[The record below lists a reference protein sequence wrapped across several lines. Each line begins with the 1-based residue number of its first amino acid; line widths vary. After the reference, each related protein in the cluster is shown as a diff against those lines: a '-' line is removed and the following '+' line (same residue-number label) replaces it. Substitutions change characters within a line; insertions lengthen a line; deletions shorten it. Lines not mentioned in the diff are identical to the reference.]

1 MADDRFQLRIIT
13 PERVFYEGEASMI
26 ELTTTEGEIGV
37 YKNHVPLTYI
47 IAPGILR
54 IMETGETKEAALH
67 SGFIEILQ
75 EKITILAEAI
85 DSLTEKEQRVI
96 AFYYF
101 EELTLK
107 EISKI
112 LEVSESRVSQ
122 LHTKALR
129 KMRDRM
135 GDDISLFAHVW

>member
-75 EKITILAEAI
+75 EKITSLAEAI
-85 DSLTEKEQRVI
+85 EWPNEIDVNRAQEAKVRAERRLNDKAGDINLLRAETALQR
-96 AFYYF
+96 
-101 EELTLK
+101 
-107 EISKI
+107 
-112 LEVSESRVSQ
+112 
-122 LHTKALR
+122 ALAR
-129 KMRDRM
+129 IQVAKK
-135 GDDISLFAHVW
+135 

>member
-13 PERVFYEGEASMI
+13 PERVFYEGEATMI
-26 ELTTTEGEIGV
+26 ELTTTEGEIGI

-85 DSLTEKEQRVI
+85 EWPDEIDVNRAQEAKIRAERRLNDQAGEINLLRAETALQR
-96 AFYYF
+96 
-101 EELTLK
+101 
-107 EISKI
+107 
-112 LEVSESRVSQ
+112 
-122 LHTKALR
+122 ALAR
-129 KMRDRM
+129 IQVAKK
-135 GDDISLFAHVW
+135 

>member
-85 DSLTEKEQRVI
+85 EWPNEIDVNRAQEAKVRAERRLNDKAGDINLLRAETALQR
-96 AFYYF
+96 A
-101 EELTLK
+101 LA
-107 EISKI
+107 
-112 LEVSESRVSQ
+112 RVQ
-122 LHTKALR
+122 VAK
-129 KMRDRM
+129 K
-135 GDDISLFAHVW
+135 

>member
-13 PERVFYEGEASMI
+13 PERVFYEGEATMI
-26 ELTTTEGEIGV
+26 ELTTTEGEIGI

-85 DSLTEKEQRVI
+85 EWPDEIDVNRAQEAKIRAERRLNDKAGDINLLRAETALQRALARIQV
-96 AFYYF
+96 A
-101 EELTLK
+101 K
-107 EISKI
+107 KI
-112 LEVSESRVSQ
+112 NSY
-122 LHTKALR
+122 
-129 KMRDRM
+129 
-135 GDDISLFAHVW
+135 I